1 MKKSLL
7 LMIILLHSCDMKKN
21 EIIEPRAEKI
31 NKIITAHN
39 HERIDEF
46 YWLNERGN
54 PKVID
59 YLNSE
64 NDYRNSYMEDYKGLE
79 NELFEEIK
87 SRIKEDDSSVPYL
100 DNGYY
105 YYTRFEKGKQYPI
118 YCRKKDNLKNDEEIL
133 IDVNKMSQGHE
144 YFRIGGIDISPN
156 NKIMAY
162 SVDTI
167 SRRLYTVHF
176 KNLETG
182 KKNTHTI
189 SNTSGGVSWANDNKT
204 LFYNQKNTKTLRTEK
219 VMRHSFN
226 QNQKDKEVYFEKD
239 DEFNLY
245 SYKSKSGKYIIIV
258 SGKTISDEIRFL
270 NANEPYGD
278 FKIFQ

>member
-1 MKKSLL
+1 MV
-7 LMIILLHSCDMKKN
+7 ILLQSCDMKKN
-21 EIIEPRAEKI
+21 EIIEPKAEKI
-31 NKIITAHN
+31 NKIMTMHN

-118 YCRKKDNLKNDEEIL
+118 YCRKKENLKNDEEIL

-182 KKNTHTI
+182 EKNTHTI
-189 SNTSGGVSWANDNKT
+189 WHKT
-204 LFYNQKNTKTLRTEK
+204 RSHKNGA
-219 VMRHSFN
+219 FN
-226 QNQKDKEVYFEKD
+226 QR
-239 DEFNLY
+239 
-245 SYKSKSGKYIIIV
+245 
-258 SGKTISDEIRFL
+258 ISE
-270 NANEPYGD
+270 A
-278 FKIFQ
+278 